1 MKKIFLY
8 TCAAMLSAGA
18 MLPASCSHENKI
30 IGSWTASSPVS
41 IGAEMPAAATATS
54 LMTIDFMPAESGAP
68 AKFNLSTLIEATQ
81 AVRPDTLALDSPY
94 EVSVAATASVSGTWS
109 HDGDEDILLAFD
121 MNTLSVDV
129 DPAGVAFSENMLT
142 GAQQPAVDS
151 LTARTAEIW
160 KRQIT
165 NVFKSSLHRY
175 SKLDDVEVTAEGT
188 ALKFEV
194 KDITGRDRDVVMHR
208 VINPE

>member
-1 MKKIFLY
+1 MKKTLLS
-8 TCAAMLSAGA
+8 TCAALFLAGA
-18 MLPASCSHENKI
+18 LFVSCDHKNDI
-30 IGSWTASSPVS
+30 VGSWTASSPVS
-41 IGAEMPAAATATS
+41 IGAEMPAAASATS
-54 LMTIDFMPAESGAP
+54 LMSIDFLAPESGAP

-109 HDGDEDILLAFD
+109 YDGDDDVLLAFD

-129 DPAGVAFSENMLT
+129 DPAGVAFSENLLT

-151 LTARTAEIW
+151 LKTRTAEIW

-165 NVFKSSLHRY
+165 NVFKTSLHRY
-175 SKLDDVEVTAEGT
+175 SKLDDVEVTSKGT

-194 KDITGRDRDVVMHR
+194 KDVTGRDRDVVMHR
-208 VINPE
+208 VINAD